1 MGKTP
6 LSLEELINKYGPDS
20 IYPELPDPGK
30 WQESM
35 VLACR
40 GCFGPASLHPD
51 DENVLGC
58 VKCSYAVEGIHISAF
73 FAPMALF
80 EETDE
85 IIATD

>member
-1 MGKTP
+1 MEKIP
-6 LSLEELINKYGPDS
+6 LSLEELKNKFGPDS
-20 IYPELPDPGK
+20 IYPELPDPEK

-40 GCFGPASLHPD
+40 SCSEPASLHPD
-51 DENVLGC
+51 DENVIGC
-58 VKCSYAVEGIHISAF
+58 VKCSYAVAGIHISAF

-80 EETDE
+80 EESDE